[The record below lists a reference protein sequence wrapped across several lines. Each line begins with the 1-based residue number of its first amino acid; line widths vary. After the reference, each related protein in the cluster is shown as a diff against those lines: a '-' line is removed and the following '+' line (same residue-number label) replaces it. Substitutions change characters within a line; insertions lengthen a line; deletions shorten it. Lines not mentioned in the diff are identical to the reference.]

1 MDAVCFQVKTSISF
15 LGQAGVKGCC
25 EVSHLLCHP
34 LGVYLIDDRKLP
46 PLAGAFFQGTTP
58 SSEPEDCV
66 SSATSG
72 ASAASL
78 PKVVVSVFVRYSCA

>member
-34 LGVYLIDDRKLP
+34 LGVYLIDDRKVTRAATPCWGFLP
-46 PLAGAFFQGTTP
+46 GDYTKQ
-58 SSEPEDCV
+58 
-66 SSATSG
+66 
-72 ASAASL
+72 
-78 PKVVVSVFVRYSCA
+78 